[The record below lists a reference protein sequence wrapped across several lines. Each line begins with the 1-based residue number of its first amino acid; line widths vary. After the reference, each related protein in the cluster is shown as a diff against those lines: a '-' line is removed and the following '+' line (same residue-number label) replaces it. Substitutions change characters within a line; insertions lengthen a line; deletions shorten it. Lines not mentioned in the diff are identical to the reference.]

1 MSAGGRR
8 FHFQLTPLL
17 DLLLI
22 VIFAQYLDVTQQAKR
37 ESVSAERQVAERQ
50 VELERQ
56 YAKLRAEI
64 EQDRL
69 AFAAERRRLTERD
82 VASEAEVKDSEQK
95 LDDVVAQ
102 QRRAASLIAELFNVP
117 GTLVEQ
123 ALAPRPAGSP
133 QRTPQ
138 EVERLRE
145 RFRQLASLRG
155 SEVVEHLL
163 SYDELRKRADVWS
176 LRIEETG
183 EVVFS
188 AEGSR
193 QAFRAATAEEF
204 SAKLYDRY
212 KTLEQPKGLVVIL
225 VSYGDAR
232 ADVRLAVINGLP
244 EAVRQMREDR
254 LGRTQF
260 EYAVLG
266 YIPENESAEALPTDS
281 N

>member
-1 MSAGGRR
+1 MIAGGRR

-22 VIFAQYLDVTQQAKR
+22 VIFAQYLEVTQQAKR
-37 ESVSAERQVAERQ
+37 ESVVAERHVAERQ
-50 VELERQ
+50 AELERE
-56 YAKLRAEI
+56 YAELRSQVA
-64 EQDRL
+64 Q
-69 AFAAERRRLTERD
+69 ERTALETERQRLTQID
-82 VASEAEVKDSEQK
+82 AASQTKVEESQQK
-95 LDDVVAQ
+95 LDDVVEQ

-117 GTLVEQ
+117 GALIEQ

-133 QRTPQ
+133 PRSAQ
-138 EVERLRE
+138 EIERLRD
-145 RFRQLASLRG
+145 RFRELASLRG
-155 SEVVEHLL
+155 SDVVEHLL

-176 LRIEETG
+176 LRIEKTG
-183 EVVFS
+183 EIVFS
-188 AEGSR
+188 AGDSR
-193 QAFRAATAEEF
+193 QSFRAATPEEF
-204 SAKLYDRY
+204 SAKLFDRY

-244 EAVRQMREDR
+244 EVVRQMREDR

-266 YIPENESAEALPTDS
+266 YIPDDEAAAELPAESK
-281 N
+281 